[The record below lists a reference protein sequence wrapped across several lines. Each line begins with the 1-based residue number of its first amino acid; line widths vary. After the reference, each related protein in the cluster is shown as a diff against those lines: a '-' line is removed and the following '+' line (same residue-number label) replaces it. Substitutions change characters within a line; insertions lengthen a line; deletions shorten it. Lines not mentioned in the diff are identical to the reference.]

1 MANPTGQELKSKAQG
16 TAEQLTD
23 KAKDVSSSV
32 ASHAHD
38 AATAARDKVGDL
50 ASAARHGAE
59 DATSK
64 VGSGMQSLAG
74 SLRESGPREGM
85 LGSAKSAVADALDH
99 TGGYVSQEGLSGM
112 ADDLSGLIRKN
123 PIPALLIGIGVG
135 YLLARVTSRS

>member
-1 MANPTGQELKSKAQG
+1 
-16 TAEQLTD
+16 
-23 KAKDVSSSV
+23 
-32 ASHAHD
+32 
-38 AATAARDKVGDL
+38 
-50 ASAARHGAE
+50 
-59 DATSK
+59 
-64 VGSGMQSLAG
+64 
-74 SLRESGPREGM
+74 M